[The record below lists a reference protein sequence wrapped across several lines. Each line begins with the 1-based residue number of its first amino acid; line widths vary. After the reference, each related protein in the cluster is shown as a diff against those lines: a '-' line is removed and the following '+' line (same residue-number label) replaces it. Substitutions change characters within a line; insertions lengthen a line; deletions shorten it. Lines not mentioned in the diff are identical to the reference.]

1 MRTCGEERGRKVL
14 HASLNTNYRILVFP
28 LRNPNFPHLVCQVE
42 ALLPRDGLALLH
54 RGVVALLA
62 HGGDAA
68 GHQGLLVGVLA
79 HLPGDVAALL
89 AVHVLLNLEDRNVV
103 LYAHSFGT
111 NNK

>member
-14 HASLNTNYRILVFP
+14 HASLNTNYRILV
-28 LRNPNFPHLVCQVE
+28 LLGILNFPHLVCQVE